1 MSIEASSTGR
11 GGAEGQLI
19 GERVRPRSAGY
30 MIGSALVLGIALFC
44 MLLFIFLFLRRKP
57 DSGTRIWVLNHT
69 PDQVVIY
76 NPHDGVAEK
85 KFQVADGLR
94 GLTFSRD
101 GASAYIFNVVD
112 VVNKFTKVDTATY
125 LKQESV
131 EVDGV
136 PQGIGTFPDDREVAV
151 ITGSK
156 TTGEAGGFDVLSMV
170 ERSTADP
177 TKPRRMWR
185 VRDLQITHKIAV
197 SDSGDRIYLL
207 DAKSEYLTIYDYI
220 NQTVDKE
227 INLHGAAEQFL
238 YPRAGDYYYIS
249 VLQHNAIY
257 QFSKKDDAI
266 TGAYIYSY
274 ADPEK
279 SFHNI
284 KLRYMDIDSEGRYLF
299 ATCYEAKSVAIWELG
314 NPDFAREA
322 KDVIMP
328 VGPEQK
334 GYVWSD
340 VTYYLPA
347 LRFGLK
353 GGYSERL
360 NYIAGG
366 ERIAVD
372 PAGAFLA
379 LNDDEGA
386 VYVYELFEVMKTL
399 RRRDPVPEIAPPT
412 RNLPVLE
419 PHLIITDLVRTGS
432 GDVEIRDLQIARPR
446 VRRQG
451 AATETAEDL
460 QAWNH

>member
-1 MSIEASSTGR
+1 MSIEASSTGGSSAR
-11 GGAEGQLI
+11 GQLI

-30 MIGSALVLGIALFC
+30 MIFSALVLGIALFC

-69 PDQVVIY
+69 PDQVVIF

-125 LKQESV
+125 LKQDSI

-136 PQGIGTFPDDREVAV
+136 PQGIGTFPGDREVAV

-156 TTGEAGGFDVLSMV
+156 TTGEAGGFDVLSMT
-170 ERSTADP
+170 ESSSADP
-177 TKPRRMWR
+177 TKPKRLWR

-207 DAKSEYLTIYDYI
+207 DAKSEYLTVYDY
-220 NQTVDKE
+220 NKQAVDKE
-227 INLHGAAEQFL
+227 ISLHGAAEQFL

-257 QFSKKDDAI
+257 QFSKLDDSI
-266 TGAYIYSY
+266 TGAFIYSF

-284 KLRYMDIDSEGRYLF
+284 KLRYMDVDSEGRYLF
-299 ATCYEAKSVAIWELG
+299 ATCYEAKSVAVWELG
-314 NPDFAREA
+314 NPDFARLPE
-322 KDVIMP
+322 DVVLP
-328 VGPEQK
+328 VGPDQK
-334 GYVWSD
+334 GYIWSD

-347 LRFGLK
+347 LRFALK
-353 GGYSERL
+353 GGYSERF
-360 NYIAGG
+360 NFVAGG

-372 PAGAFLA
+372 PAGSFLA

-386 VYVYELFEVMKTL
+386 VYVYELFEVMKKL
-399 RRRDPVPEIAPPT
+399 RERSPIPEIAPPA
-412 RNLPVLE
+412 RELPVLE

-432 GDVEIRDLQIARPR
+432 GDVEIRDLQIARPQ
-446 VRRQG
+446 VRRG
-451 AATETAEDL
+451 GGSTEAAEDL
-460 QAWNH
+460 QAWIR